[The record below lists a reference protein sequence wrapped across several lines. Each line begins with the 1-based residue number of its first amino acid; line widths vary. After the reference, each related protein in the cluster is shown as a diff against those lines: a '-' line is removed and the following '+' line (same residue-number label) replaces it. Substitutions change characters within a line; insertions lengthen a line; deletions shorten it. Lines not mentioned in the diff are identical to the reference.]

1 MNPRATF
8 VVCGPLIVA
17 GHVWSLFQAATS
29 EDKKPGTNV
38 TMTTPP
44 LVRSS

>member
-17 GHVWSLFQAATS
+17 GHVWSLFQAAS
-29 EDKKPGTNV
+29 ASAVPSGNGA
-38 TMTTPP
+38 
-44 LVRSS
+44 